1 MRMNRFILMVILSVA
16 LVYLVPATLGQE
28 KRKPSTPEERAEA
41 VRITRALETDPLS
54 KDAKK
59 TREKLLAW
67 LIEVPDI
74 TFTTCNDLLLPVILA
89 KKNYSKELVMQEML
103 SSAAFVI
110 EHPDKA
116 QDHTAEHVA
125 GLEGTLRAYEAILK
139 VKPKA
144 TLEHLDMLLEKR
156 NKGEL
161 VAYVAGIMTTT
172 CKNRLD

>member
-1 MRMNRFILMVILSVA
+1 MRTNKFELIVLLIVA
-16 LVYLVPATLGQE
+16 LAYLAPATTGQE
-28 KRKPSTPEERAEA
+28 KHKPSTPEERAEA
-41 VRITRALETDPLS
+41 VRITRVLEADPLN

-59 TREKLLAW
+59 SREKLLAW

-74 TFTTCNDLLLPVILA
+74 TFTTCTNLLTPVILA

-125 GLEGTLRAYEAILK
+125 GLEGTLKAYEAILK
-139 VKPKA
+139 VKPNA
-144 TLEHLDMLLEKR
+144 TLEHLDLLLDKR

-161 VAYVAGIMTTT
+161 VGYVDGIMTTT
-172 CKNRLD
+172 CKN